1 LTFSESKSVRAGR
14 REPARTFELDQFA
27 INWHRKF
34 DDKKIVVAKPHLPEV
49 HKVFFISSTMF
60 SLFMQVSCT
69 RDEVIAAIATLAIDL
84 QATIVPIGATIQ
96 ANGLDLETRTPVAG
110 VDIDDT
116 ESNQPDPIA
125 MVITPQITDEP
136 APSAT
141 ALPIT
146 NTPPPPPTETSTSTP
161 EPPPSPTAV
170 PTATTMPL
178 EFPVAGGAMYFI
190 PGGFFEM
197 GAEASGL
204 FEECTNF
211 TDGCQEEWFAP
222 SEPAHMV
229 LLAPYFLDLHE
240 VTNEAYVTFL
250 NDIFTTE
257 VSCLGQPCVVHDE
270 SQVSR
275 EENTFFV
282 AAEFSNYPVAGV
294 TWYGA
299 AAYCEWRSAR
309 LPTEA
314 EWEKAAGW
322 DDQAATKRRYPWGE
336 VFDGELVNFC
346 DVNCEAPQSNSD
358 FDDGQA
364 AAGPIM
370 SYERGRSP
378 SGGYDLGGNVWEWV
392 SDWFDAEFFTEA
404 IYTNPI
410 GPETGEAKVVRGG
423 SWFDTGN
430 FMATTIRFPSPPDN
444 ADKTIGFRC
453 AADLPR
459 P

>member
-1 LTFSESKSVRAGR
+1 MIKKSWSPSLVYR
-14 REPARTFELDQFA
+14 RFIKA
-27 INWHRKF
+27 I
-34 DDKKIVVAKPHLPEV
+34 
-49 HKVFFISSTMF
+49 FISSTMF
-60 SLFMQVSCT
+60 VLFMQVSCT
-69 RDEVIAAIATLAIDL
+69 RDEVIAAIATLAVDL
-84 QATIVPIGATIQ
+84 QATIEPIGATTIQ
-96 ANGLDLETRTPVAG
+96 TNELALETRISVES
-110 VDIDDT
+110 VDTDDT
-116 ESNQPDPIA
+116 DDPEASQPDPIA
-125 MVITPQITDEP
+125 MVSTPQIIDEP

-146 NTPPPPPTETSTSTP
+146 DTPPPPPTETSTSTP
-161 EPPPSPTAV
+161 TPEPPPTPTTI
-170 PTATTMPL
+170 PTATPLPL
-178 EFPVAGGAMYFI
+178 EFSVAGGTMYFI

-197 GAEASGL
+197 GAEAASL

-211 TDGCQEEWFAP
+211 MDGCQEEWFAP

-229 LLAPYFLDLHE
+229 LVAPYFLDLHE

-250 NDIFTTE
+250 NDIFTTDG
-257 VSCLGQPCVVHDE
+257 SCLGQPCVVHDE

-282 AAEFSNYPVAGV
+282 AAEFSSNPVAGV

-314 EWEKAAGW
+314 EWEKAASW
-322 DDQAATKRRYPWGE
+322 DDPTATKRRYPWGD

-346 DVNCEAPQSNSD
+346 DVNCDAPQSNSD

-370 SYERGRSP
+370 SYERGRSS

-430 FMATTIRFPSPPDN
+430 FMGTTIRFPSLPDN